1 MRIQP
6 IWFQENLARF
16 NSYLDD
22 LYLSSSNSLRE
33 YLNSIRNGKIPR
45 PFSIE
50 IHPHL
55 PKTPRCINDC
65 VFCTGQEYGHD
76 AFNYGITE
84 ERFKE
89 LVYNITQSQDG
100 KRVQRVANITFSGN
114 CTEPLLYPNLH
125 QYIGELLNTVS
136 YFILYTNMILGTQ
149 ALFKTL
155 ADSKYTGLRVLRTS
169 LNAATPSDYLQF
181 HRPNMRAIKTEL
193 ERLGIP
199 LEPGEHIFNRILNN
213 IENIVNLRNKNN
225 ARSLCLYIN
234 YLLYP
239 GNDREDEI
247 KRLIDWADG
256 IGLDYIKFRIPQIP
270 QLCQNSINH
279 LEKGRVHE
287 LERVLQEKINTTNF
301 TYKEI
306 PLNDP
311 LDEAKQK
318 PFSLCWTRF
327 SHAVIGC
334 DGGLYPCTSVASPSC
349 DSFAEGNINQSSF
362 WEIWNNSKR
371 LLNFKHFNP
380 KDECDKKLFGTD
392 SPAHVCTLV
401 EFAFNQYFF
410 SVDKQQS
417 W

>member
-1 MRIQP
+1 MRSQP
-6 IWFQENLARF
+6 IWIQENVARF
-16 NSYLDD
+16 NSYLDA
-22 LYLSSSNSLRE
+22 LCPYSNNKLRK

-45 PFSIE
+45 PFSLE

-65 VFCTGQEYGHD
+65 VVCTGQEYGNLT
-76 AFNYGITE
+76 FNYGITE
-84 ERFKE
+84 ERFKD
-89 LVYNITQSQDG
+89 LVYNVTHSQDG
-100 KRVQRVANITFSGN
+100 KRVQRVANITLSGN

-125 QYIGELLNTVS
+125 QHIGELLNTVS
-136 YFILYTNMILGTQ
+136 YLILYTNMILGTQ
-149 ALFKTL
+149 ALFKTF
-155 ADSKYTGLRVLRTS
+155 ADSKYTGRRVLRTS

-181 HRPNMRAIKTEL
+181 HRPNMGTIKTEL
-193 ERLGIP
+193 KRLGIP
-199 LEPGEHIFNRILNN
+199 LKPGEHIFDRIIKN
-213 IENIVNLRNKNN
+213 IENIVNLRKKNN
-225 ARSLCLYIN
+225 VRSLYLYIN

-239 GNDREDEI
+239 GNDKEDEI
-247 KRLIDWADG
+247 TRLIDWADG

-270 QLCQNSINH
+270 QRCQNSYNH

-311 LDEAKQK
+311 LYETKQK

-327 SHAVIGC
+327 SHAVIGY

-362 WEIWNNSKR
+362 WEIWNSSKR
-371 LLNFKHFNP
+371 LQNFKHFNP
-380 KDECDKKLFGTD
+380 KEKCDEKLPGTYNP
-392 SPAHVCTLV
+392 SHVCTLV
-401 EFAFNQYFF
+401 EFAFNQFFF
-410 SVDKQQS
+410 SAAKQH
-417 W
+417 